1 MKKLFVVGAVGCAI
15 ASCLVGCGG
24 GGGGSAPPP
33 VTNQAVGGIW
43 RVDTTL
49 NGQHVTGV
57 GLVAEDGRVVS
68 FSQNLT
74 NGCADVGIGSISA
87 TGSTISGTAKVD
99 FVSFAFTPGIT
110 VGCTFSDGATSA
122 SETISGSVVQRSSL
136 TLTGTVTTSLGTV
149 YPSSTVTSTFD
160 PLYNTA
166 SSLAAISG
174 NWTGPTNV
182 VMNINSSGAIFAQD
196 PTSGCVVNGQVS
208 LINSSYN
215 AYAVSATYSNCAG
228 SASVLNGV
236 TASGLAAV
244 DASVSPNV
252 LYVGYSATVA
262 GATIIVAATATR

>member
-1 MKKLFVVGAVGCAI
+1 MKKLFVVGSIGCAI
-15 ASCLVGCGG
+15 ASWLVGCGG
-24 GGGGSAPPP
+24 GGGDSAPPP

-43 RVDTTL
+43 RIDTTL
-49 NGQHVTGV
+49 NGQHVKGV

-74 NGCADVGIGSISA
+74 NGCASVGIGSISA
-87 TGSTISGTAKVD
+87 TGSTISGTAKVGI
-99 FVSFAFTPGIT
+99 VSFAFAPGVT

-122 SETISGSVVQRSSL
+122 SEIISGSVA
-136 TLTGTVTTSLGTV
+136 
-149 YPSSTVTSTFD
+149 FD

-174 NWTGPTNV
+174 DWTGPTNV
-182 VMNINSSGAIFAQD
+182 VMHINSTGAIFARD

-208 LINSSYN
+208 LINSNYN
-215 AYAVSATYSNCAG
+215 SYAVSATYSSCLG
-228 SASVLNGV
+228 SASALNGV

-244 DASVSPNV
+244 DSSVSPNV

-262 GATIIVAATATR
+262 GATLIVAATATR